1 MMKLNSSL
9 PLEGSLVGAGR
20 AETESQS
27 ELEDPTREAM
37 AWRWALI
44 RLAPMIAVGLIPF
57 VVLLFTSKNDLRH
70 YVSPDLLAVLGGG
83 WAIFAI
89 WLTLDKGMDGLLAR
103 EPAEIAWSL
112 IGMSNLVGVLL
123 FFVHLRA

>member
-1 MMKLNSSL
+1 MKLNSSL
-9 PLEGSLVGAGR
+9 PLEGSVVGAGR
-20 AETESQS
+20 AETETQS
-27 ELEDPTREAM
+27 ESEDPTGEAM
-37 AWRWALI
+37 GWRWALI
-44 RLAPMIAVGLIPF
+44 RLAPMMAVGLIPL

-123 FFVHLRA
+123 FFIHLRA

>member
-1 MMKLNSSL
+1 MKLNSYL

-20 AETESQS
+20 AETETQS
-27 ELEDPTREAM
+27 ESEDPTRETM
-37 AWRWALI
+37 GWRWALI
-44 RLAPMIAVGLIPF
+44 RLAPMMAVGLIPF

-112 IGMSNLVGVLL
+112 IGMCNLVGVLL
-123 FFVHLRA
+123 FFVHLGA